1 MIPEMLRV
9 LKPPLIKILM
19 VMFGGSLGSLCR
31 YGFALMAARLIGT
44 RFPWG
49 TLMAN
54 LTGCFLI
61 GVSFALVERTN
72 LLSPTARLFFMT
84 GFLGALTTFSTYA
97 LETVVSVRGET
108 SSMAFLNFFLNNALG
123 LILVLAG
130 MWTIR
135 LIRP

>member
-31 YGFALMAARLIGT
+31 YGFALMAGRLIGT

-61 GVSFALVERTN
+61 GISFALVERTN
-72 LLSPTARLFFMT
+72 LLSPSARLFFMT

-97 LETVVSVRGET
+97 LETIVSVRGET
-108 SSMAFLNFFLNNALG
+108 SSIAFLNFFLNNALG

>member
-1 MIPEMLRV
+1 ML
-9 LKPPLIKILM
+9 
-19 VMFGGSLGSLCR
+19 GGSLGSLCR
-31 YGFALMAARLIGT
+31 YGFALTAARLIGT
-44 RFPWG
+44 SFPWG

-61 GVSFALVERTN
+61 GISFALVERTN
-72 LLSPTARLFFMT
+72 LLSPSARLFLMT

-97 LETVVSVRGET
+97 LETVVSVRAET
-108 SSMAFLNFFLNNALG
+108 SSIAFLNFFLNNALG

-135 LIRP
+135 LTRP